1 MAKANNPRNIV
12 TPTVSQ
18 SHKATPSSWS
28 TASLS
33 VPRKLSS
40 GSIASTTSSLSAK
53 PCRSEN
59 ESGVDPKKKRF
70 DVASLSS
77 SLAASHESLNSATS
91 SGQQMQSST
100 VSSKLGGNEVDKS
113 SANAKKRQQTLH
125 ALSSENQRD
134 SSEVESGEQSIDQ
147 GKDSYKLPSRSSSP
161 TTASVETRDVRQ
173 SGRNSPQSI
182 QLQNIGHV
190 TSGELNDID
199 ADSPPL
205 GSTQLPLSLMGMD
218 ITSSSTDAQTVLSS
232 RGCDTTYQ
240 DKRNSKEEI
249 DEDQP
254 SNSSDWG
261 ACLSD
266 ASHADQKGVLLHSVC
281 VCLCVCVYLCVQAL
295 KELRCPNNCD
305 QPFFWQKQYSHYEE
319 LGICPMS
326 YACSCCHMT
335 FY

>member
-18 SHKATPSSWS
+18 SHIKATPSSWS

-40 GSIASTTSSLSAK
+40 GSIASTTSSLSTSAAK
-53 PCRSEN
+53 PRRSEN

-91 SGQQMQSST
+91 SGQQMQSSN
-100 VSSKLGGNEVDKS
+100 VSGKLVGREVDKS
-113 SANAKKRQQTLH
+113 SVNAKKRQQTLH
-125 ALSSENQRD
+125 AVSSENQRD

-147 GKDSYKLPSRSSSP
+147 GRDSHKSPSRSPSP
-161 TTASVETRDVRQ
+161 TTASVETRDARQ

-199 ADSPPL
+199 ADSPPQ
-205 GSTQLPLSLMGMD
+205 GSMQLPLSLMGMD
-218 ITSSSTDAQTVLSS
+218 ITSSTSDAQTVLSS
-232 RGCDTTYQ
+232 RGCDTTYL

-266 ASHADQKGVLLHSVC
+266 ASHADQKGVLLYSVC
-281 VCLCVCVYLCVQAL
+281 VCVYVCVCA
-295 KELRCPNNCD
+295 
-305 QPFFWQKQYSHYEE
+305 
-319 LGICPMS
+319 
-326 YACSCCHMT
+326 YACVCKC
-335 FY
+335 